1 MVFITWFILTR
12 LSILHMNDTCVY
24 NSRNIQCLFLC
35 SCIHISWTS
44 CLLLLQM
51 NRTFFFI
58 MRSIFR
64 IIVLLTNEFP
74 WFNNKKR
81 PKGDYIF
88 FFFSISYRDRQF
100 VLQAVYSLV
109 SKIVY
114 LNHVFHTKDCRTIK
128 KAQTN
133 NRKIE
138 YKYLVVGAADS
149 KKDIFIVYSM
159 EIHSVVECS

>member
-1 MVFITWFILTR
+1 MNFHGLTTK
-12 LSILHMNDTCVY
+12 N
-24 NSRNIQCLFLC
+24 
-35 SCIHISWTS
+35 
-44 CLLLLQM
+44 
-51 NRTFFFI
+51 
-58 MRSIFR
+58 
-64 IIVLLTNEFP
+64 VL
-74 WFNNKKR
+74 
-81 PKGDYIF
+81 KGIIF
-88 FFFSISYRDRQF
+88 FFYFPFPIVIDSF
-100 VLQAVYSLV
+100 FLQAVYSLV